1 MAITLYQI
9 KIELKNSKPKIWRKI
24 LIKSDM
30 FLSDFHMA
38 IQFAMGWTNSH
49 MHSFEYNGKSYSE
62 RVIGDDFWDE
72 FDCVDYKNFKVSKFL
87 KNEKDK
93 IKYEYDFG
101 DGWEHNIV
109 LEKIL
114 PIENDKRYPI
124 CIGGK
129 NSCPPEDCG
138 GIYYYIHMLEV
149 LKNPKHKEYKEI
161 KDWLEEEFDP
171 EEFDLQEVN
180 SGLASFHFY

>member
-1 MAITLYQI
+1 MANTLYQI

-38 IQFAMGWTNSH
+38 IQIAMGWTNSH
-49 MHSFEYNGKSYSE
+49 LHSFEHKGKSYAE
-62 RVIGDDFWDE
+62 RVEGDDFWEELDS
-72 FDCVDYKNFKVSKFL
+72 VDYKNIKISNLL
-87 KNEKDK
+87 KKEKDK

-101 DGWEHNIV
+101 DGWVHDIV

-114 PIENDKRYPI
+114 PLDNDKTYPV

-138 GIYYYIHMLEV
+138 GIYGYFHILEV
-149 LKNPKHKEYKEI
+149 LKNPQNEEYEEI
-161 KDWLEEEFDP
+161 KDWLGEVFDP
-171 EEFDLQEVN
+171 EKFDLQEVN
-180 SGLASFHFY
+180 SVLASYLLR